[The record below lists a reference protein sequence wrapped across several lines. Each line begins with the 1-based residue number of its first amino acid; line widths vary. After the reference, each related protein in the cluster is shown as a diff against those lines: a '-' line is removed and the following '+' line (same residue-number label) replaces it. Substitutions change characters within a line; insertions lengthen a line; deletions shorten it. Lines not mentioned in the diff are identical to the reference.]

1 MRSYDFKINDVIEYT
16 WSTAGGM
23 SNVGSIPM
31 FFDPNGVGPNG
42 GAEAYLR
49 NNSIISIPKFYVS
62 RNNSIAALSIP
73 RFVLMQPS
81 FISLSVSKQ
90 CLVY

>member
-1 MRSYDFKINDVIEYT
+1 MMSLNIPGD
-16 WSTAGGM
+16 TAGGM

>member
-1 MRSYDFKINDVIEYT
+1 
-16 WSTAGGM
+16 M

-31 FFDPNGVGPNG
+31 FFDPNGGGPNG

-73 RFVLMQPS
+73 RFVS
-81 FISLSVSKQ
+81 SSLATLILSEFPA
-90 CLVY
+90 

>member
-1 MRSYDFKINDVIEYT
+1 M
-16 WSTAGGM
+16 
-23 SNVGSIPM
+23 GSIPM
-31 FFDPNGVGPNG
+31 FFDPNGGGPNG

-73 RFVLMQPS
+73 RFVSSLATLM
-81 FISLSVSKQ
+81 FNLSDSKRFSTRLQ
-90 CLVY
+90 FTHFAIN